1 MSPGHQNGAMGSQ
14 NGTLGY
20 PNGAKMEPWGT
31 QMEPK
36 WCPKVPKYGVLD
48 SAGDHILEHFIP
60 QSIDPESP
68 SNLESPSNPP
78 VLPVLRIA
86 KGAGGRGE
94 ALRFAAPPK
103 GEPGVLDYSACPVG
117 RIAPRG
123 YPDEVRPCRRP
134 RPITYTTETLFSDLI
149 FERLFG
155 PTGCPKGPQGSPK
168 IA

>member
-60 QSIDPESP
+60 QSITPQSP
-68 SNLESPSNPP
+68 SNLESPSTPA

-94 ALRFAAPPK
+94 ALRSAAARSLPSCLRRRVGYPGQGLLQSYLSKLPK
-103 GEPGVLDYSACPVG
+103 GTFKVTISH
-117 RIAPRG
+117 
-123 YPDEVRPCRRP
+123 
-134 RPITYTTETLFSDLI
+134 FSDLLKLGYPPPLCSDVR
-149 FERLFG
+149 F
-155 PTGCPKGPQGSPK
+155 P
-168 IA
+168 

>member
-1 MSPGHQNGAMGSQ
+1 MGSQ

-60 QSIDPESP
+60 QSINPESP
-68 SNLESPSNPP
+68 SNLESPSTPA

-94 ALRFAAPPK
+94 ALRYTS
-103 GEPGVLDYSACPVG
+103 PGNTIL
-117 RIAPRG
+117 
-123 YPDEVRPCRRP
+123 
-134 RPITYTTETLFSDLI
+134 TTNFQELVYW
-149 FERLFG
+149 
-155 PTGCPKGPQGSPK
+155 
-168 IA
+168 